1 MKHVISIMIENKF
14 GALSR
19 VSGLFSGRGY
29 NIESLT
35 VNETEHEG
43 LSNMTIVTYGDDA
56 VIEQIIKQL
65 RKLVNI
71 IRVRD
76 VTTLPDHIERV
87 MALVKLHL
95 LPKHRAEIFGV
106 VDAFRGRMIDMT
118 HESAIIEVS
127 GSAQKIESFIEIV
140 RPYGLIEVLRTG
152 VLAMT
157 KGTAST
163 TESVRTNNSTK

>member
-35 VNETEHEG
+35 VNETEHQG
-43 LSNMTIVTYGDDA
+43 LSNMTIVTSGEDA
-56 VIEQIIKQL
+56 VVEQIIKQL

-95 LPKHRAEIFGV
+95 VPKQRAEVFGMV
-106 VDAFRGRMIDMT
+106 EAFRGRVIDMT
-118 HESAIIEVS
+118 HESMIIEVS
-127 GSAQKIESFIEIV
+127 GSSRKIENFIELV

-157 KGTAST
+157 KGTTPT
-163 TESVRTNNSTK
+163 TESGKKA